1 MIDTTAALRL
11 CEEHMRNAVDHLE
24 HELTKIRA
32 GAANPGMLD
41 TVKVDYYGSV
51 MPLSQVAS
59 VSAPQPRL
67 LVVQAWDRGAVPA
80 IIKGIQ
86 SADLGLNPSEDG
98 EIIRVPIPALTEERR
113 LEIVKRCKKSAEEAK
128 VSVRNIR
135 RDANDDLQ
143 TAEKDKEISED
154 EMHRSQKDIQRLT
167 DEVIEKID
175 EALRIKEKDILEG

>member
-1 MIDTTAALRL
+1 MSAAIKSQA
-11 CEEHMRNAVDHLE
+11 EERMEKSLE
-24 HELTKIRA
+24 KFKSDLMSARTGKASPALLE
-32 GAANPGMLD
+32 P
-41 TVKVDYYGSV
+41 VKVDYYGSV

-135 RDANDDLQ
+135 RDANDALQ

-154 EMHRSQKDIQRLT
+154 EMHRSQKDIQKLT